1 MTRTEIDNKIKG
13 LRLSIA
19 KDRKKSF
26 KTQGEKNM
34 YINTIVYQKQME
46 MSRLSEL
53 WGSAPC

>member
-34 YINTIVYQKQME
+34 YINTVVYEKQME
-46 MSRLSEL
+46 MIRLSEL